1 MPELLKG
8 KVAIITGAGRG
19 IGAVMARRFAG
30 EGAKVVVN
38 YATSATEA
46 NAVVTEIK
54 EAGGEAISVK
64 GDVSKKQDCIG
75 IFDAAEKTFGNADIL
90 VNNAGLILYKLLAA
104 VTEEEYDRLFA
115 VNVRGTF
122 LTCQLAATR
131 LNSKGVI
138 VNFSS
143 STTALAL
150 PTYATYC
157 ATKGAVEQL
166 SHIFAKEMGS
176 KGIRVN
182 VVSPGPVMTDLFTTG
197 KSDEDIKRMASFS
210 AFNRI
215 GEPVDI
221 SNVVTWLCSDEA
233 AWVSAQNVRANGA
246 LI

>member
-19 IGAVMARRFAG
+19 IGAVMARRFAS

-38 YATSATEA
+38 YASSATEA
-46 NAVVTEIK
+46 DAVVAAIK
-54 EAGGEAISVK
+54 KAGGEAISVK
-64 GDVSKKQDCIG
+64 GDVSKKQDCVG
-75 IFDAAEKTFGNADIL
+75 IFDAAEKAFGRADIL
-90 VNNAGLILYKLLAA
+90 INNAGLILYKFLAA

-115 VNVRGTF
+115 VNVKGTF

-131 LNSKGVI
+131 LKDKGVI
-138 VNFSS
+138 INFSS

-233 AWVSAQNVRANGA
+233 AWVSAQNIRVNGA

>member
-19 IGAVMARRFAG
+19 IGAVMARRFAI

-38 YATSATEA
+38 YASSAAEA
-46 NAVVTEIK
+46 DAVVADIEK
-54 EAGGEAISVK
+54 AGGKAISVK

-75 IFDAAEKTFGNADIL
+75 IFDAAEKAFGKADIL
-90 VNNAGLILYKLLAA
+90 INNAGLILYKFLAA

-115 VNVRGTF
+115 VNVKGTF

-131 LNSKGVI
+131 LNDNGVI
-138 VNFSS
+138 INFSS

-166 SHIFAKEMGS
+166 SHIIAKEMGS

-233 AWVSAQNVRANGA
+233 AWVSAQNIRANGA

>member
-19 IGAVMARRFAG
+19 IGAVMARRFAS

-38 YATSATEA
+38 YASSATEA
-46 NAVVTEIK
+46 DAVVAEIK
-54 EAGGEAISVK
+54 KAGGEAISVK
-64 GDVSKKQDCIG
+64 GDVSKKQDCVG
-75 IFDAAEKTFGNADIL
+75 IFDAAEKVFGRADIL
-90 VNNAGLILYKLLAA
+90 INNAGLILYKFLAA

-115 VNVRGTF
+115 VNVKGTF

-131 LNSKGVI
+131 LNDKGVI
-138 VNFSS
+138 INFSS

-182 VVSPGPVMTDLFTTG
+182 VVSPGPVMTALFTTG

-233 AWVSAQNVRANGA
+233 AWVSAQNIRANGA

>member
-1 MPELLKG
+1 MPQLLKG

-38 YATSATEA
+38 YANSAAEA
-46 NAVVTEIK
+46 DAVVAEIK
-54 EAGGEAISVK
+54 KAGGEAISVK
-64 GDVSKKQDCIG
+64 GDVSKKQDCVG
-75 IFDAAEKTFGNADIL
+75 IFDAAEKAFGKADIL
-90 VNNAGLILYKLLAA
+90 INNAGLILYKFLAA
-104 VTEEEYDRLFA
+104 VTEDEYDRLFE
-115 VNVRGTF
+115 VNVKGTF

-131 LNSKGVI
+131 LNDKGVI
-138 VNFSS
+138 INFSS

-166 SHIFAKEMGS
+166 SHVFAKEMGS

-233 AWVSAQNVRANGA
+233 AWVSAQNIRANGA

>member
-19 IGAVMARRFAG
+19 IGAVMARRFAS

-38 YATSATEA
+38 YASSATEA
-46 NAVVTEIK
+46 DAVVAEIK
-54 EAGGEAISVK
+54 KAGGEAISVK
-64 GDVSKKQDCIG
+64 GDVSKKQDCVG
-75 IFDAAEKTFGNADIL
+75 IFDAAEKAFGRADIL
-90 VNNAGLILYKLLAA
+90 INNAGLILYKFLAA

-115 VNVRGTF
+115 VNVKGTF

-131 LNSKGVI
+131 LKDKGVI
-138 VNFSS
+138 INFSS

-233 AWVSAQNVRANGA
+233 AWVSAQNIRVNGA

>member
-19 IGAVMARRFAG
+19 IGAVIARRFAS
-30 EGAKVVVN
+30 EAAKVVVN
-38 YATSATEA
+38 YASSATEA
-46 NAVVTEIK
+46 DAVVAEIRK
-54 EAGGEAISVK
+54 AGGEAISVK
-64 GDVSKKQDCIG
+64 GDVSKKQDCVG
-75 IFDAAEKTFGNADIL
+75 IFDAAEKAFGKADIL
-90 VNNAGLILYKLLAA
+90 INNAGLILYKFLAA
-104 VTEEEYDRLFA
+104 VTEDEYDRLFA
-115 VNVRGTF
+115 VNVKGTF

-131 LNSKGVI
+131 LNDKGVI
-138 VNFSS
+138 INFSS

-176 KGIRVN
+176 RGIRVN

-197 KSDEDIKRMASFS
+197 KSDEDIKRMASLS
-210 AFNRI
+210 AFNRV

-233 AWVSAQNVRANGA
+233 AWVSAQNIRANGA